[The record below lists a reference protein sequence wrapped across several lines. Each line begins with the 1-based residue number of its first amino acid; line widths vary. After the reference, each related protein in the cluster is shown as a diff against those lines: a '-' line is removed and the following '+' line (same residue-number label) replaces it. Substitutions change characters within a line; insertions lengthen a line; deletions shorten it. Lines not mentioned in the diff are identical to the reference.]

1 MGKKIA
7 KEVFIYSYQE
17 HSDFVKVQTFVEETA
32 RELSFHNGVRD
43 ADHYENYLSLCDA
56 MMELR
61 SLFEEQL
68 DELEQL
74 KAHAKRIPGGY
85 AIVKF

>member
-1 MGKKIA
+1 MGKKTA
-7 KEVFIYSYQE
+7 KEVMIDSCLK

-43 ADHYENYLSLCDA
+43 AEHYENYLSLCDA

-68 DELEQL
+68 DELKQL
-74 KAHAKRIPGGY
+74 KTCAKRIPGGY